1 MEDIVNRQFS
11 DLMEPELSDNAR
23 YIAETRY
30 GMKGEGGER
39 LEKVKDI
46 FWRVASSVAKGD
58 LAFDKSASAEV
69 LADKQAKKFYQ
80 LLAEQKFMPNT
91 PCLVNAGKKHQQMSA
106 CFVLPIEDS
115 MESIDSQKRRGNR
128 FFLFPA
134 ATKRGLYCQFR
145 GNDSGAG
152 VVYAGL

>member
-46 FWRVASSVAKGD
+46 FK
-58 LAFDKSASAEV
+58 
-69 LADKQAKKFYQ
+69 
-80 LLAEQKFMPNT
+80 LLEKENPEYI
-91 PCLVNAGKKHQQMSA
+91 K
-106 CFVLPIEDS
+106 
-115 MESIDSQKRRGNR
+115 
-128 FFLFPA
+128 
-134 ATKRGLYCQFR
+134 
-145 GNDSGAG
+145 
-152 VVYAGL
+152 